1 MHDKTTRSGS
11 VKTATKKAEVTRS
24 PAGQTTIT
32 LRLTRAEIRPIERV
46 KRWEQRSASKVTSL
60 TD

>member
-1 MHDKTTRSGS
+1 MQDKTTRI
-11 VKTATKKAEVTRS
+11 VRAKAVAGNEQASRS

-32 LRLTRAEIRPIERV
+32 LRLTRAESKPIERV

>member
-1 MHDKTTRSGS
+1 MQDKSSRSGP
-11 VKTATKKAEVTRS
+11 AKAVTRKGEES
-24 PAGQTTIT
+24 RPSAGQAMIT
-32 LRLTRAEIRPIERV
+32 LRFTRAESKPIERV